1 MFNNEI
7 EILSSI
13 TSPSLLPIEVN
24 AVNKDLCNKRSI
36 IVSKHNYNLLSN
48 NKIAQKKNLKP

>member
-1 MFNNEI
+1 
-7 EILSSI
+7 
-13 TSPSLLPIEVN
+13 
-24 AVNKDLCNKRSI
+24 LCNKRSI